1 MRKKSWMI
9 TQQWEDVLFLHWP
22 VQPHELKQFIPQ
34 ELDLDLY
41 ENKAWLSF
49 VLFKVRGNRLRFT
62 PSFPGVSSFIQLN
75 VRTYVTCNGMK
86 GVYFFNLDANNALI
100 VQMTTIGHL
109 LPYRRAKMS
118 MKKEGAT
125 FSFTSS
131 YQNQKALEE
140 TLIATF
146 EPMPG
151 RIESLALE
159 NWLVERY
166 HLWTKMKNRLL
177 RIDTCHSPWRLQKV
191 NVIVHQNTMAPFIK
205 ALTPYNQP
213 IAHYS
218 ISKNARIFPP
228 VLEPKKVP
236 SR

>member
-1 MRKKSWMI
+1 MRKKPWMI

-22 VQPHELKQFIPQ
+22 VQPHELVQHIPK
-34 ELDLDLY
+34 ELELDLY
-41 ENKAWLSF
+41 ENRAWLSF
-49 VLFKVRGNRLRFT
+49 VLFKVSRNRLRFT
-62 PSFPGVSSFIQLN
+62 PSFPGVSSFLQLN
-75 VRTYVTCNGMK
+75 VRTYVTCNGLK
-86 GVYFFNLDANNALI
+86 GIHFFNLDANNALI

-118 MKKEGAT
+118 MKKEGTAL
-125 FSFTSS
+125 SFTSS
-131 YQNQKALEE
+131 YQNPKLIDEAL
-140 TLIATF
+140 TVTF

-151 RIESLALE
+151 QIESLAFE
-159 NWLVERY
+159 SWLVERY
-166 HLWTKMKNRLL
+166 HLWTKVKNRLL
-177 RIDTCHSPWRLQKV
+177 RIDTCHSQWRLQKV
-191 NVIVHQNTMAPFIK
+191 NVTIHHNTMTPFIK

-218 ISKNARIFPP
+218 KSKNARIFPP